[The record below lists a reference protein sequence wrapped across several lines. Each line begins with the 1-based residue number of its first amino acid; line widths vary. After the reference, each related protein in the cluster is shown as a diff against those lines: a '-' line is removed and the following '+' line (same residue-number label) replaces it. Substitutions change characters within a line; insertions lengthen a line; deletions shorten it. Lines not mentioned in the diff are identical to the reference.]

1 MFPTPQLDKAKGRDV
16 APRQIFIDCD
26 PGIDDAIAIF
36 LALASPREL
45 EIRAVTTVA
54 GNRCVEKT
62 EMNARRILA
71 LVGRSDTAVHRGCER
86 PLIQAASQ
94 HQSSHGDDGLG
105 GVQLAAPDFAGRPEH
120 AVDAL
125 ISTINAAPGVVTICA
140 MGPLTNIALALVKSP
155 EITAKIRALVFMGG
169 AAFCSGN
176 MTSQAEFNVWC
187 DPHAAQIVM
196 TFDFPKVMFGLDVT
210 NKCRIIYELMDRLAS
225 LDTPTARKVVEMLRH
240 YSLSDTALHDACV
253 IAYLIDEPLFHGVDA
268 YLNIDCTDG
277 PCHGRTIAD
286 ESAWDLKDRTP
297 NCRVM
302 TDVDETR
309 FLALVGNR
317 VAGLL
322 GG

>member
-1 MFPTPQLDKAKGRDV
+1 
-16 APRQIFIDCD
+16 
-26 PGIDDAIAIF
+26 
-36 LALASPREL
+36 
-45 EIRAVTTVA
+45 
-54 GNRCVEKT
+54 
-62 EMNARRILA
+62 
-71 LVGRSDTAVHRGCER
+71 
-86 PLIQAASQ
+86 
-94 HQSSHGDDGLG
+94 
-105 GVQLAAPDFAGRPEH
+105 
-120 AVDAL
+120 
-125 ISTINAAPGVVTICA
+125 
-140 MGPLTNIALALVKSP
+140 
-155 EITAKIRALVFMGG
+155 MGG
-169 AAFCSGN
+169 AAFCPGN

-225 LDTPTARKVVEMLRH
+225 LDTPAARKVVEMLRH

-253 IAYLIDEPLFHGVDA
+253 IAYLIDETLFHGVDA
-268 YLNIDCTDG
+268 YLSIDCTDG

-286 ESAWDLKDRTP
+286 ESAWNLKDRTP
-297 NCRVM
+297 NCRAM